1 MTVGRMG
8 GIDPDRLLVAMTIE
22 TTTTTTTRTGM
33 SVGARTVTTAETA
46 QTPLVS
52 AVAVVASLPEV
63 EVEARVTVRRS
74 VVMMMAPRPW
84 K

>member
-1 MTVGRMG
+1 MMVGLMG
-8 GIDPDRLLVAMTIE
+8 GIDPDRPLVAMTIE
-22 TTTTTTTRTGM
+22 TTTTTTRTGM

-46 QTPLVS
+46 PTPLVS